1 MEKVK
6 VDGLAKAIAAELAA
20 YDQEV
25 TDGLKKEVRQVAK
38 EMVTQLKQTSPRDSG
53 EYASG
58 WKAKVEY
65 ESAQD
70 IRERVYNAKKTSLTH
85 ILENGHAKVN
95 GGRVEGTPHI
105 GPAEQQA
112 ADKLENKAKVVARG

>member
-1 MEKVK
+1 MAKVK

>member
-1 MEKVK
+1 MAKVK

-58 WKAKVEY
+58 WKAKVEH

>member
-1 MEKVK
+1 MAKVK
-6 VDGLAKAIAAELAA
+6 VDGLAQAIAAELAA
-20 YDQEV
+20 YDQDV
-25 TDGLKKEVRQVAK
+25 TDGLKKEVRKVAK
-38 EMVTQLKQTSPRDSG
+38 EMVGQLKQTSPRDSG

-70 IRERVYNAKKTSLTH
+70 IRVRVYNAKKTSLTH
-85 ILENGHAKVN
+85 VLENGHAKVN
-95 GGRVEGTPHI
+95 GGRVEGIPHI

-112 ADKLENKAKVVARG
+112 ADKLENKVKVVVKG

>member
-1 MEKVK
+1 MAKVK

-25 TDGLKKEVRQVAK
+25 TDGLKKEVKQVAK

-58 WKAKVEY
+58 WKAKVEH

-70 IRERVYNAKKTSLTH
+70 IRERVYNAKKPSLTH

-112 ADKLENKAKVVARG
+112 ADKLENKAKVVASG

>member
-1 MEKVK
+1 MAKVK

-25 TDGLKKEVRQVAK
+25 TDGLKKEVKQVAK

-58 WKAKVEY
+58 WKAKVEH

-70 IRERVYNAKKTSLTH
+70 IRERVYNVKKPSLTH

>member
-1 MEKVK
+1 MAKVK
-6 VDGLAKAIAAELAA
+6 VDGLAQAIAAELAA
-20 YDQEV
+20 YDQDV
-25 TDGLKKEVRQVAK
+25 TDGLKKEVRKVAK
-38 EMVTQLKQTSPRDSG
+38 EMVGQLKQTSPRDSG

-70 IRERVYNAKKTSLTH
+70 IRVRVYNAKKHSLTH
-85 ILENGHAKVN
+85 VLENGHAKVN
-95 GGRVEGTPHI
+95 GGRVEGIPHI

-112 ADKLENKAKVVARG
+112 ADKLGNKVKVVVKG

>member
-1 MEKVK
+1 MAKVK
-6 VDGLAKAIAAELAA
+6 VDGLAQAIAAELAA
-20 YDQEV
+20 YDQDV
-25 TDGLKKEVRQVAK
+25 TDGLKKEVRKVAK
-38 EMVTQLKQTSPRDSG
+38 EMVGQLKQTSPRDSG

-70 IRERVYNAKKTSLTH
+70 IRVRVYNAKKHSLTH
-85 ILENGHAKVN
+85 VLENGHAKVN
-95 GGRVEGTPHI
+95 GGRVEGIPHI

-112 ADKLENKAKVVARG
+112 ADKLENKVKVVVKG

>member
-1 MEKVK
+1 MAKVK

-58 WKAKVEY
+58 WKAKVEH

-70 IRERVYNAKKTSLTH
+70 IRERVYNAKKPRLTH